1 MHATMYNHACLLA
14 CMHKYVKA
22 NAHIREDALPK
33 GQRSTATLPTAIY
46 NLGTLVLTP
55 YIGEHSMQ

>member
-1 MHATMYNHACLLA
+1 
-14 CMHKYVKA
+14 MHKYVKA